1 MNLTLGNESDT
12 SFSTWNWS
20 QILCLVLFFKSMV
33 LPSRESEEE
42 EMRGKKTGGVGREQI
57 LLVTLDLHFQ
67 VSWSVSFKP
76 HFCFSGFSC
85 LLMPPVCLARGV
97 GPKTTYTRHSKL
109 QTQAT
114 FTLFLFPHPRTF
126 AQLVLTHSFARSLS
140 LFPLPRHIYPP
151 PLAHFT
157 NFHSAG
163 GTGPDRGRGA
173 SEQPANGWDDGRAK

>member
-42 EMRGKKTGGVGREQI
+42 EMRGKKKGGVGREQI

-67 VSWSVSFKP
+67 VSWSVSLKP

-85 LLMPPVCLARGV
+85 LLMPRVCLARGV
-97 GPKTTYTRHSKL
+97 GPKTT
-109 QTQAT
+109 
-114 FTLFLFPHPRTF
+114 
-126 AQLVLTHSFARSLS
+126 
-140 LFPLPRHIYPP
+140 
-151 PLAHFT
+151 
-157 NFHSAG
+157 
-163 GTGPDRGRGA
+163 
-173 SEQPANGWDDGRAK
+173 